1 MKNKE
6 RERERERE
14 REKKPFLCEKTMHRI
29 KKNVKFIVI
38 C

>member
-14 REKKPFLCEKTMHRI
+14 REKKKRESVRDGSENKAFRSNLKW
-29 KKNVKFIVI
+29 
-38 C
+38 